1 MPIQSTVATR
11 DLSWTGT
18 FDFKENLINQPHK
31 IEIADQQSK
40 PVDGDPLISIVKT
53 ILTDHQ
59 IRSSEVSIAIVDDP
73 AMRKL
78 NRQYLQHDY
87 ETDVLSF
94 VLQYDEE
101 SGELHGQL
109 IVSTDTAA
117 TIASQVGVTMEQELF
132 LYVVHG
138 TLHLVGYDDKSP
150 DDAQEMRDAERRY
163 LESVGLTHRWIEDGD
178 GSELGT
184 SGQSEVEQ

>member
-1 MPIQSTVATR
+1 MPIPR
-11 DLSWTGT
+11 LLKMPIPRLDLTS
-18 FDFKENLINQPHK
+18 KKNLSNQTHK

-40 PVDGDPLISIVKT
+40 PVDGETLISIVDT

-59 IRSSEVSIAIVDDP
+59 IRRSEISIAIVDDP
-73 AMRKL
+73 TMRKL
-78 NRQYLQHDY
+78 NKQYLEHDY

-94 VLQYDEE
+94 VLQYDDQA
-101 SGELHGQL
+101 GELHGQL

-117 TIASQVGVTMEQELF
+117 TMANEVGGTMQQELL

-150 DDAQEMRDAERRY
+150 DDAREMRDAERKY
-163 LESVGLTHRWIEDGD
+163 LESVGLTHRWIEAREDSVTEASSRNEAD
-178 GSELGT
+178 
-184 SGQSEVEQ
+184 Q

>member
-1 MPIQSTVATR
+1 MPFPRRKR
-11 DLSWTGT
+11 DAFFETG
-18 FDFKENLINQPHK
+18 FINKKRNLTKQPHK

-40 PVDGDPLISIVKT
+40 PVDGESLISIVNT

-59 IRSSEVSIAIVDDP
+59 IQRSEISIAIVDDP
-73 AMRKL
+73 TMRKL
-78 NRQYLQHDY
+78 NKQYLEHDY

-94 VLQYDEE
+94 VLQYDDE

-117 TIASQVGVTMEQELF
+117 TVASEVGGTMEQELL

-138 TLHLVGYDDKSP
+138 TLHLVGYDDKAP
-150 DDAQEMRDAERRY
+150 EDARDMRDAERRY
-163 LESVGLTHRWIEDGD
+163 LESVGLTHRWIES
-178 GSELGT
+178 SEDAAT
-184 SGQSEVEQ
+184 ETPSRSEVD

>member
-1 MPIQSTVATR
+1 MTT
-11 DLSWTGT
+11 
-18 FDFKENLINQPHK
+18 
-31 IEIADQQSK
+31 K
-40 PVDGDPLISIVKT
+40 PTS
-53 ILTDHQ
+53 
-59 IRSSEVSIAIVDDP
+59 
-73 AMRKL
+73 
-78 NRQYLQHDY
+78 
-87 ETDVLSF
+87 SF

-150 DDAQEMRDAERRY
+150 DDAQKMRDAERRY